1 MKISPSTILICLL
14 AVGCGGTSS
23 SSSSTKID
31 SAKAE
36 KLVQD
41 YKTARNRLGVAAAI
55 VKGKSLAWSKG
66 FGTANT
72 ELKTSVTPD
81 TVFVIASIT
90 KTITGT
96 AVMLLV
102 EQGKLNLDADINT
115 YLPFSVRS
123 PVFPDKPIS
132 LRQLL
137 SHTAGLS
144 DDAFNSFGEPSS
156 QFFFPD
162 GVPKLSLADF
172 CKGLLSV
179 DGANYSAASFTG
191 KAPGTACQYCNLG
204 LSLAGYIVERT
215 AGQSLNDFCKAHI
228 FNRLG
233 MKRTSFRVQ
242 DFQPKEM
249 AMPYDE
255 TLKPIGHYVESDYP
269 DGNLRSTVNDLSRFL
284 RAFMNGGSLN
294 GARFLEASSV
304 EEMKKIQYPSIEG
317 AQGQALAWDYSPA
330 GSYGGLLGHYG
341 AYYGTLTAM
350 RYSPATNT
358 GMIVFMNQYHEDLSE
373 IEPFLQLISDLIGV
387 GEKG

>member
-1 MKISPSTILICLL
+1 MKISLSTILICLL
-14 AVGCGGTSS
+14 AVGCGGSSS

-55 VKGKSLAWSKG
+55 VKSKSLVWAKG
-66 FGTANT
+66 FGTANS

-96 AVMLLV
+96 AVMQLV
-102 EQGKLNLDADINT
+102 ERGKLNLDADINA

-123 PVFPDKPIS
+123 PGFPETPIT
-132 LRQLL
+132 LRELL
-137 SHTAGLS
+137 SHTAGIS
-144 DDAFNSFGEPSS
+144 DEAFARLGEPSPL
-156 QFFFPD
+156 FFFPD
-162 GVPKLSLADF
+162 GVLRLSLADF
-172 CKGLLSV
+172 CKGLLSPG
-179 DGANYSAASFTG
+179 GAYFSPDSFTG
-191 KAPGTACQYCNLG
+191 KAPGTAYQYCNLG
-204 LSLAGYIVERT
+204 LSLAGYIAERA
-215 AGQSLNDFCKAHI
+215 AGESLNDFCRAHI
-228 FNRLG
+228 FNPLG

-242 DFQPKEM
+242 DFQAKEM

-255 TLKPIGHYVESDYP
+255 SLQPIGQYVESDYP
-269 DGNLRSTVNDLSRFL
+269 DGNLRSTINDLSRFM

-294 GARFLEASSV
+294 GTRILKSTTV
-304 EEMKKIQYPSIEG
+304 EEMKRIQYPNVEG
-317 AQGQALAWDYSPA
+317 AEGQGLAWDYSPA
-330 GSYGGLLGHYG
+330 GSYGSLLGHYG

-350 RYSPATNT
+350 RYNPATNT

-373 IEPFLQLISDLIGV
+373 VEPLLQLVSDLVGV